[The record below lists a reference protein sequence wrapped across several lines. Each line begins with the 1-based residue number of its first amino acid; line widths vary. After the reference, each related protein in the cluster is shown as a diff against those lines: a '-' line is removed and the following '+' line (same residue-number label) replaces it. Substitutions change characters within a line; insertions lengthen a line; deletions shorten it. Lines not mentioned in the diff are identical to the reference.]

1 MQLRPIVP
9 AVLAAALLVAC
20 GKDSMPPQ
28 PVVQAVPGA
37 RVALAPAERVTAVA
51 GQAAWLRQHMPA
63 GAIGYLRLPS
73 LWGSIAGTAGEQS
86 RTMVLSPASVEALGV
101 LREAFGQDELIARLN
116 AGVLPWLLQQDSPL
130 ELVVLAPNAQ
140 NGMNPEVVVSVQT
153 RLRTADTLAPVL
165 ANILDDDSF
174 RFDADGQASID
185 YNDTF
190 KLHLHFD
197 ATSARLWLGYGGTLD
212 AARLARMVQDS
223 ATATANASLDAVEKR
238 LDPNGNG
245 VLLWAD
251 LVSYR
256 MLLNA
261 MPTEA
266 RALQAFFA
274 QANAFGLAAGS
285 DQKTGSLALH
295 ARFDSTPWPGPAPT
309 AHYDFSA
316 SGTPRWVFTLMLP
329 TAVEIDALLAGIDK
343 SRNDEE
349 VDPVRV
355 NAAIKEA
362 SGLDLAGWLAPFGR
376 EILSVRDD
384 AGVYS
389 AVRLRD
395 RAALQTLLDTLTSRH
410 RATQRSHNHR
420 SRALHQ
426 LVLPGDLGQEDLKK
440 DLAELGMP
448 QLDAWIELFT
458 RVNNN
463 VYWYEEGDWLV
474 FAEVPQPLMARIDGA
489 GVRQS
494 VHDWLVKSQGDDRSR
509 ALLSLSTELRDM
521 PSFMYQFYLGAV
533 GILSDIAKTP
543 VDLFK
548 LPTAQQLGLPEFS
561 GLGAQIEVDEHSL
574 TLEMN
579 YQSSALEP
587 MFASGASLAT
597 VAALGM
603 TAAIALPAYQDY
615 RERAAM
621 AGEDLSGFPGSEDT
635 AVAQPFDLS
644 GADPVV
650 ATALT
655 AAFPLQSKVTALHLV
670 DETLPAASAVADAWP
685 VPFGDG
691 AGQIEYEDGALI
703 LRFLHTG
710 TPQLDGTHLV
720 LMPEESWLGHA
731 SWTCGEAWYK
741 TPNEPLVLEVSTGS
755 LSTVPVELLPED
767 CKP

>member
-1 MQLRPIVP
+1 MQLRPLAP
-9 AVLAAALLVAC
+9 AVLAAVLLVAC

-37 RVALAPAERVTAVA
+37 RVALAPAERITAVA
-51 GQAAWLRQHMPA
+51 GQPAWLRQHMPA

-73 LWGSIAGTAGEQS
+73 LWGSIAGAAGEQS
-86 RTMVLSPASVEALGV
+86 RTMVHSPASIEALGV
-101 LREAFGQDELIARLN
+101 LRETFGQDELIGRLN

-130 ELVVLAPNAQ
+130 ELIVLAPNAQ
-140 NGMNPEVVVSVQT
+140 NGMSPEVVASVQT
-153 RLRTADTLAPVL
+153 RLRSADALAPVL
-165 ANILDDDSF
+165 AEILQDDSF
-174 RFDADGQASID
+174 RFDANGQASTD
-185 YNDTF
+185 FNDELT
-190 KLHLHFD
+190 LQLQFD
-197 ATSARLWLGYGGTLD
+197 AASARLWLGYGGTLD

-223 ATATANASLDAVEKR
+223 ASFSANASLAAVEQR

-256 MLLNA
+256 MLLNTL
-261 MPTEA
+261 PTEA
-266 RALQAFFA
+266 RALQPFLA

-285 DQKTGSLALH
+285 NQKTGSLALH
-295 ARFDSTPWPGPAPT
+295 ARFDSTPWPGPAPL
-309 AHYDFSA
+309 ARYDFDA
-316 SGTPRWVFTLMLP
+316 SGTPRWAFTLMLP
-329 TAVEIDALLAGIDK
+329 TADEISTLLASLAK
-343 SRNDEE
+343 SNGDEE
-349 VDPVRV
+349 LDPVRL
-355 NAAIKEA
+355 NAAAEEA

-376 EILSVRDD
+376 EILSLRDD

-395 RAALQTLLDTLTSRH
+395 RAALRTLLDTLVSRH
-410 RATQRSHNHR
+410 HATQRSHSHR
-420 SRALHQ
+420 GRTLHQ
-426 LVLPGDLGQEDLKK
+426 LTLPGDLGQGDLQAEIA
-440 DLAELGMP
+440 DLDMP
-448 QLDAWIELFT
+448 QLAAWIELLS

-463 VYWYEEGDWLV
+463 LYWYEEGDWLV
-474 FAEVPQPLMARIDGA
+474 LAEVPQPLMARLDGA
-489 GVRQS
+489 GARHS
-494 VHDWLVKSQGDDRSR
+494 LHDWLVKSQGDDRSR
-509 ALLSLSTELRDM
+509 ALLSVSAELRDM
-521 PSFMYQFYLGAV
+521 PSFMYQLYLGIV
-533 GILSDIAKTP
+533 GALSDMVKTP

-561 GLGAQIEVDEHSL
+561 GLGAQVEVDEHSL

-579 YQSSALEP
+579 YQFSALEP

-615 RERAAM
+615 LGRAGMMTDGSLA
-621 AGEDLSGFPGSEDT
+621 AEDAAALHL
-635 AVAQPFDLS
+635 FDLT
-644 GADPVV
+644 GADPMV
-650 ATALT
+650 ATALN
-655 AAFPLQSKVTALHLV
+655 AAFPLQNQISALYLIGKTLPDANAVTA
-670 DETLPAASAVADAWP
+670 PWP

-710 TPQLDGTHLV
+710 MPQLDGTHLV

-731 SWTCGEAWYK
+731 NWTCGEAWYK
-741 TPNEPLVLEVSTGS
+741 TPNEPLVLKVSTT